1 MVKNIFLQEIKH
13 FGIMDNN
20 KCNPKWLEW
29 AKELQFL
36 AQVGLAYTKDD
47 FDRERFERIRTI
59 TAEMMSLQSGLPLE
73 QVQGLFCNETGFQTP
88 KLDTRAA
95 IFSDNKILLVKEKNG
110 TWSMPGGWVDVM
122 QTIKS
127 NTVKEVREEAGL
139 DVEAVRIIALQDRNK
154 HNQPPYA
161 YNVCKVFVLCK
172 VLGGNFQSNMET
184 VESRYFGLD
193 ELPVLAEEKNSR
205 EQIGMCFSACR
216 DDDWQV
222 KFD

>member
-1 MVKNIFLQEIKH
+1 
-13 FGIMDNN
+13 MDNN
-20 KCNPKWLEW
+20 KSDLKWLEW

-36 AQVGLAYTKDD
+36 AQTGLAYTKDD

-59 TAEMMSLQSGLPLE
+59 AAEMMSLQSGLPLE

-95 IFSDNKILLVKEKNG
+95 IFEDNKILLVKEKNG

-172 VLGGNFQSNMET
+172 VSGGNFQSNMET